1 VPDGRPEPWRGDVDV
16 LEGGLEPSPWR
27 RRWTAFPGAG
37 RRLVAALGVLLL
49 IGAVVVWSRE
59 RAADRERAQRVDLA
73 TSLGVWSSSTS
84 PPGGQVGFF
93 VLVRNDGE
101 RAVSVTSVSGVGDGL
116 LLRMRDEGE
125 RAVPAGAEVDIPMSV
140 RLSCAAGAPT
150 TAAALPAEIGVRRQD
165 GGATTRQVELEPA
178 VLVLD
183 VAATLCAVRPA
194 LRDHELSGPVLRGG
208 AAKNAEGR

>member
-1 VPDGRPEPWRGDVDV
+1 M
-16 LEGGLEPSPWR
+16 
-27 RRWTAFPGAG
+27 
-37 RRLVAALGVLLL
+37 AALGVLLL

-140 RLSCAAGAPT
+140 RLSCAAGTPT